1 MERDEVTAKREEKER
16 ELTEVASLIR
26 PLPENVIPSDEFL
39 RRTRMRL
46 LKLESKPQSSGQAA
60 A

>member
-1 MERDEVTAKREEKER
+1 MERDEVTAKREEKET

-26 PLPENVIPSDEFL
+26 PLPDNVIPSDEFL